1 MSKNSFRCSTLGT
14 PIKFKHAVVLS
25 NENQTQLYFPRTMKF
40 NAFQC
45 KEFKFDRESTVPKF
59 NQTQNKFARTKC
71 CNSSLDAVQKFFKYI
86 VVLTIK

>member
-1 MSKNSFRCSTLGT
+1 
-14 PIKFKHAVVLS
+14 
-25 NENQTQLYFPRTMKF
+25 MKF

-86 VVLTIK
+86 VVFTIK